1 MKKTVYVL
9 IGVAGVGKSTYTEKY
24 STSNSIILSSDSIRE
39 ELFGTLAMQDKASH
53 TKVFDVMNRRLKDAL
68 TDKQSTEIFYDATN
82 LKRNRRSHLYRTIKS
97 TNKEADVVCLVFS
110 KPLEKIIEQNNQ
122 REGLKRVPEAEI
134 RRMYKSLEVPKI
146 GVDCDRMELAT
157 SVDISDFESEFA
169 GDTTHDSN
177 YHKETVREHINM
189 TIKNA
194 KQTKDEVLIK
204 IARFHD
210 LGKFI
215 CKQYIEE
222 KGIARFIDH
231 EKVSAMYYFVAM
243 QNDFSEENLLIL
255 EVIFQHM
262 QCHSGFSDK
271 YINKHKLTEKEL
283 SVLSAF
289 AKIDDIS
296 RIV

>member
-1 MKKTVYVL
+1 
-9 IGVAGVGKSTYTEKY
+9 
-24 STSNSIILSSDSIRE
+24 
-39 ELFGTLAMQDKASH
+39 
-53 TKVFDVMNRRLKDAL
+53 MNRRLKDAL

-97 TNKEADVVCLVFS
+97 INKEAEVVCLVFS

-194 KQTKDEVLIK
+194 KQTKDEALIK

-222 KGIARFIDH
+222 KSIARFIDH